1 MKSLREYII
10 DEKLHLNKD
19 IKINDLE
26 KIKIDIPKAEYGSLD
41 ESYKIWKTIEFPKKK
56 YVIYDDPYRNN
67 KMHFAGLG
75 DLIGEFI
82 FFQDDYED
90 WDPTKKIYYASD
102 NLKEILKWYF
112 EKLELPLEAFDKEDY
127 TDAYEMIKF
136 NVDKNVTV
144 DSTEF
149 FTRAAIGE
157 WAEDEI
163 AKDYVFSENDM
174 KDKKSVKAWF
184 EKNF

>member
-26 KIKIDIPKAEYGSLD
+26 KIKIDIPKAEFGSMNEPYD
-41 ESYKIWKTIEFPKKK
+41 VWKTIEFPKKK
-56 YVIYDDPYRNN
+56 YVIYDDTYRNN

-112 EKLELPLEAFDKEDY
+112 EKLELPLNAFDTDDY
-127 TDAYEMIKF
+127 SDAYEMIRDRL
-136 NVDKNVTV
+136 DKNVTL
-144 DSTEF
+144 DSIEF
-149 FTRAAIGE
+149 FARAAIGE
-157 WAEDEI
+157 WDEDLI
-163 AKDYVFSENDM
+163 AKDYVFTEKDM
-174 KDKKSVKAWF
+174 KDNVSIKKWF